1 MLTAVSNAKQYAW
14 SDWFLGLMRSFISG
28 GSAAM
33 VAGFSSM
40 GIAPDKFNLTTGLG
54 KTFLLMGTMFLFMGL
69 FRMFEFLQL
78 HGAPEQ
84 IQKTLDA
91 AAAASQKTSDA
102 IAQAQSQTPDV
113 KP

>member
-14 SDWFLGLMRSFISG
+14 GDWILGIFRAFISG

-40 GIAPDKFNLTTGLG
+40 GIAPDKFNLTTGIG
-54 KTFLLMGTMFLFMGL
+54 KTFLLMGVMFLFMGL

-84 IQKTLDA
+84 LQATLAGA
-91 AAAASQKTSDA
+91 AVASQTASDA
-102 IAQAQSQTPDV
+102 IAQAQSQAPDV